1 METAKMIIDR
11 DYTLSSTEEN
21 LFCSFVEPLGRC
33 MEDRILCADLEP
45 LSWNVIRLR
54 KQQ

>member
-11 DYTLSSTEEN
+11 DYTLSSTDEN

-33 MEDRILCADLEP
+33 TAIPAMHI
-45 LSWNVIRLR
+45 SF
-54 KQQ
+54 QY